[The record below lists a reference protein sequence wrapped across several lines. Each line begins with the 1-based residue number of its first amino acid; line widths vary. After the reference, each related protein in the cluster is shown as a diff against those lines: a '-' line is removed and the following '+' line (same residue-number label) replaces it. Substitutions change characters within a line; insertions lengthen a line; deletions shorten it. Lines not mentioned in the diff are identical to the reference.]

1 MTHFLASG
9 LYNLMQQGMRAG
21 CLNPY
26 KKQGNIMKITSLFA
40 FLGLLA
46 MVHTYSSYAASGAIE
61 CKTAFGEK
69 SFVIEDGRIS
79 FSKEDEAGVSRS
91 ISSVSADSVRT
102 HTKHLGFT
110 KTLYIDGNKHRINVQ
125 NKNEF
130 SDVNDYL
137 SITSPKGHE
146 MTYPLTCHSV

>member
-1 MTHFLASG
+1 MKLTSIFGFLA
-9 LYNLMQQGMRAG
+9 
-21 CLNPY
+21 
-26 KKQGNIMKITSLFA
+26 
-40 FLGLLA
+40 LLL
-46 MVHTYSSYAASGAIE
+46 MVHSYTSFAASGAIE

-79 FSKEDEAGVSRS
+79 FQKEDESGVSRA
-91 ISSVSADSVRT
+91 ISSVQGESVRT

-146 MTYPLTCHSV
+146 MTYPLNCHSV